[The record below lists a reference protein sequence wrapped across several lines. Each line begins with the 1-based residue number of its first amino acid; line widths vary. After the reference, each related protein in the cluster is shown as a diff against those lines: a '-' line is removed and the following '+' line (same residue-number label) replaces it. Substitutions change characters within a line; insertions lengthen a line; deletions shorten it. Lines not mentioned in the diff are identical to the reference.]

1 MRMMQEIVPPS
12 KHTIAGDANGHL
24 LSGEDIL
31 CGLCMSNGS
40 MFVPSP
46 QNFLLESMRV
56 LIANIVILGAAG
68 KWNYSTPKHYST
80 RFLYRRFFISFLGRI
95 EMILVQMPIPCHQI
109 PTTVPICFTNT
120 HIRPALF
127 RAISR
132 VSGQLLRFC
141 PEAEYKSGP
150 LGHFRASLPVS
161 LCAISAR

>member
-68 KWNYSTPKHYST
+68 KWKPPFLSTTPQGPY
-80 RFLYRRFFISFLGRI
+80 FRRFFISFLGRI